1 MKPIQ
6 IVEVKSELGAGTR
19 GASLGVDAIK
29 IASVNDGSDFF
40 ARHETIE
47 VPVDNSPLFTL
58 TSDQYSTAHRI
69 EDVLEVQEIVCEKI
83 AEVSKT
89 HFPLVLGGDHAN
101 AAGVI
106 MGMKMANPDKRI
118 GVVWIDAHADLHTPY
133 TTPSGNM
140 HGMPLAICLGIDNL
154 EEQINEPGPDVV
166 EEWEELKRIGGEG
179 AKISFEDIVYIG
191 LRSTEG
197 PEDALIARHN
207 IKVFTV
213 EDVTYKLAKNV
224 VKETLECLQ
233 HCDMICV
240 SFDVDSMDS
249 SISVGTGTP
258 EPDGLTIEQAIQLNC
273 CLVRDPKVAS
283 WEMVEINPTLDTANR
298 MGEVAFEILREVVEA
313 RETVEAHS

>member
-29 IASVNDGSDFF
+29 VASVNDGSDFF
-40 ARHETIE
+40 AVHKSVE

-58 TSDQYSTAHRI
+58 TSDEYSTAHRI

-83 AEVSKT
+83 AEISQT

-154 EEQINEPGPDVV
+154 DEQINDPDPEVV

-179 AKISFEDIVYIG
+179 AKIQFEDIVYIG

-197 PEDALIARHN
+197 PEDALIARHKM
-207 IKVFTV
+207 KVFTV

-224 VKETLECLQ
+224 VKETLDYLD
-233 HCDMICV
+233 HCDMVCV
-240 SFDVDSMDS
+240 SFDVDSLDP

-258 EPDGLTIEQAIQLNC
+258 EPDGLTIEQAIQLNSC
-273 CLVRDPKVAS
+273 FVRDSRVAS

-313 RETVEAHS
+313 RETVGANN